1 MLLAK
6 YGLCIQKIVFVIHF
20 KKCPKMSG
28 SLFSVQKIDRHK
40 NIYKNLKNFLHHALN
55 RATTHFLKKK
65 SMEFLKM
72 DIFEMSNLQ
81 I

>member
-1 MLLAK
+1 MVYVSTK
-6 YGLCIQKIVFVIHF
+6 SFFVSIF

-40 NIYKNLKNFLHHALN
+40 NIYKNLKNFLHHALKS
-55 RATTHFLKKK
+55 ATTHFLKKK

>member
-1 MLLAK
+1 M
-6 YGLCIQKIVFVIHF
+6 YPKIVFGIHF

-28 SLFSVQKIDRHK
+28 SLFSVQKFDRHK
-40 NIYKNLKNFLHHALN
+40 NIYKNLKNFLHHALK

-65 SMEFLKM
+65 YSVFLKL
-72 DIFEMSNLQ
+72 DIFEMSILH

>member
-1 MLLAK
+1 MYPKL
-6 YGLCIQKIVFVIHF
+6 VFCIHF

-28 SLFSVQKIDRHK
+28 SLFSVQKIHRHK
-40 NIYKNLKNFLHHALN
+40 NIYKNLKNFLHHALKS
-55 RATTHFLKKK
+55 ATTHFLKKK